1 MKKAFEQN
9 VSRAKPRLRLGALTG
24 ALDPADPTGTAAAST
39 PEAPPAAESP
49 DLSAEVRARIERGRA
64 PRPTAAEAIE
74 AALNTP
80 ARAASPQPAP
90 GLPAVTAPTFSPAS
104 HALSALMSPEARR
117 DEEEESPAP
126 WLEQEAPEA
135 APTWNVASPPPAEES
150 VWDAEAV
157 PPVSHRE
164 VAEAVAASAWN
175 VSAAHVAQQRETVT
189 EPFFTAQVGTEPM
202 HARFADTAT
211 AQEAQAAAAARWDAL
226 TAQDTVQAEPRM
238 APQAYAAP
246 THADA
251 SHAGF
256 NAPVSA
262 HAEAQ
267 RTGFNAP
274 THAEAQHSVFTA
286 PTHAEAPRATF
297 ASPPAGVA
305 PSQDAPRAPVSAPT
319 EALRGPPVTFASPP
333 PVMAQAEAPRGAPAT
348 FAGPP
353 PGVQFDGRM
362 GVQALRMSE
371 AEPMTTYAAVQ
382 ASTVTT
388 AETVARQEA
397 PPAQVEVQTPA
408 PPREEMDSESRRE
421 RLKARLKAVRENPR
435 PEPLPATVAEAGQR
449 AVERITHLQAELT
462 RVKALNLTLTQD
474 LEVARR
480 QAEKATEEARLRMDE
495 ARRLSAEMEG
505 RVKLLADLERELAAL
520 EGERDEALLSLQESR
535 QALQAAAKEH
545 ETLEQVVTRGKLAL
559 ADSLAEEERLAVELE
574 GAKDESS
581 SLRRAVETLQG
592 ERDVLAQQ
600 VASLTAERAE
610 LLEARKALESVH
622 RALSQATMR

>member
-24 ALDPADPTGTAAAST
+24 ALDPADPTGTAAAT
-39 PEAPPAAESP
+39 PEPAAPEAPAPVAESP
-49 DLSAEVRARIERGRA
+49 DLSSEVRSRIERRA
-64 PRPTAAEAIE
+64 GPRPTAAEAME
-74 AALNTP
+74 AALNAPPRHAAPPP
-80 ARAASPQPAP
+80 AAQ
-90 GLPAVTAPTFSPAS
+90 GLPAVTAPSFSPVS
-104 HALSALMSPEARR
+104 HALSALVSPEAARV
-117 DEEEESPAP
+117 EEEAPPAP
-126 WLEQEAPEA
+126 WLDPDSQETAPG
-135 APTWNVASPPPAEES
+135 WNVAQESAPEES
-150 VWDAEAV
+150 VWDADAV

-175 VSAAHVAQQRETVT
+175 VSVAQQRESVVEAFGR
-189 EPFFTAQVGTEPM
+189 EPLGAEPTPT
-202 HARFADTAT
+202 HVEPPPPT
-211 AQEAQAAAAARWDAL
+211 AARWDAL
-226 TAQDTVQAEPRM
+226 TARPEAATHVDPTRVAPLAHSVTHTEALRAEVARVEPPAATR
-238 APQAYAAP
+238 AEAAAP
-246 THADA
+246 V
-251 SHAGF
+251 
-256 NAPVSA
+256 PP
-262 HAEAQ
+262 Q
-267 RTGFNAP
+267 
-274 THAEAQHSVFTA
+274 
-286 PTHAEAPRATF
+286 AEAPRADT
-297 ASPPAGVA
+297 
-305 PSQDAPRAPVSAPT
+305 
-319 EALRGPPVTFASPP
+319 RGAPVTFASPP
-333 PVMAQAEAPRGAPAT
+333 PAMAQAEAPRGMPAT

-362 GVQALRMSE
+362 GVQALRMPSE

-388 AETVARQEA
+388 TETVARQEA
-397 PPAQVEVQTPA
+397 APAPVEVQTPA
-408 PPREEMDSESRRE
+408 PPREDDSESRRE
-421 RLKARLKAVRENPR
+421 KLKARLKAVRENPR

-462 RVKALNLTLTQD
+462 KVKAANLTLTQD

-505 RVKLLADLERELAAL
+505 RVKLLADLERELASL

-545 ETLEQVVTRGKLAL
+545 EALEQVVTKGKLAL

-574 GAKDESS
+574 GAKDESA

-622 RALSQATMR
+622 RALSQATVR

>member
-24 ALDPADPTGTAAAST
+24 ALDPADPTGTAASQEPAA
-39 PEAPPAAESP
+39 PEATAPVAESP
-49 DLSAEVRARIERGRA
+49 DLSSEVRSRIDRRA
-64 PRPTAAEAIE
+64 GPRPTAAEALE
-74 AALNTP
+74 AALNAPSARTAAPPP
-80 ARAASPQPAP
+80 AAQA
-90 GLPAVTAPTFSPAS
+90 LPAVTAPTFSPVS
-104 HALSALMSPEARR
+104 HALSALVSPEARH
-117 DEEEESPAP
+117 EEEAAPPAP
-126 WLEQEAPEA
+126 WLEPDSQESAPG
-135 APTWNVASPPPAEES
+135 WNVAQETAPEES
-150 VWDAEAV
+150 VWDADAV
-157 PPVSHRE
+157 SPVSHRE

-175 VSAAHVAQQRETVT
+175 LSAAHVAQQREAAVEAFVQ
-189 EPFFTAQVGTEPM
+189 EPLGAEPTPT
-202 HARFADTAT
+202 HVETPAP
-211 AQEAQAAAAARWDAL
+211 AAARWDAL
-226 TAQDTVQAEPRM
+226 TARPEAATHVDPTRVAPLAHSVTHTEALRAEVARVERP
-238 APQAYAAP
+238 APAAP
-246 THADA
+246 
-251 SHAGF
+251 
-256 NAPVSA
+256 
-262 HAEAQ
+262 HAEA
-267 RTGFNAP
+267 
-274 THAEAQHSVFTA
+274 SV
-286 PTHAEAPRATF
+286 PVLPQAEAPRATF
-297 ASPPAGVA
+297 ASPTAHA
-305 PSQDAPRAPVSAPT
+305 EAPRATFANPPAPVEAPRADT
-319 EALRGPPVTFASPP
+319 RGAPVTFASPP
-333 PVMAQAEAPRGAPAT
+333 PAMAQAEAPRAAPAT

-362 GVQALRMSE
+362 GVQALRMPSE

-388 AETVARQEA
+388 TETVVARQEA
-397 PPAQVEVQTPA
+397 APAPVEVQTPA
-408 PPREEMDSESRRE
+408 PPREELDSESRRE

-462 RVKALNLTLTQD
+462 KVKALNLTLTQD

-545 ETLEQVVTRGKLAL
+545 DALEQVVTRGKLAL

-622 RALSQATMR
+622 RALSQATVR

>member
-24 ALDPADPTGTAAAST
+24 ALDPADPTGTAASQEPAA
-39 PEAPPAAESP
+39 PEAPAPVAESP
-49 DLSAEVRARIERGRA
+49 DLSSEVRSRIERRA
-64 PRPTAAEAIE
+64 GPRPTAAEAME
-74 AALNTP
+74 AALNAPP
-80 ARAASPQPAP
+80 ARTAAPPPAAQ
-90 GLPAVTAPTFSPAS
+90 GLPAVTAPSFSPVS
-104 HALSALMSPEARR
+104 HALSALVSPEARG
-117 DEEEESPAP
+117 EE
-126 WLEQEAPEA
+126 EA
-135 APTWNVASPPPAEES
+135 APPSPWQEPDSQETAPGWNVAQETAPEES

-175 VSAAHVAQQRETVT
+175 LSAAHVAQQREAVVEAFGQ
-189 EPFFTAQVGTEPM
+189 EPLGAEPTPT
-202 HARFADTAT
+202 HVEPPAP
-211 AQEAQAAAAARWDAL
+211 AARWDAL
-226 TAQDTVQAEPRM
+226 TARPEAATHVDPTRVAPLAHSVTHTEAMRAGVARM
-238 APQAYAAP
+238 DASAPAAP
-246 THADA
+246 
-251 SHAGF
+251 
-256 NAPVSA
+256 V
-262 HAEAQ
+262 
-267 RTGFNAP
+267 
-274 THAEAQHSVFTA
+274 
-286 PTHAEAPRATF
+286 EAPR
-297 ASPPAGVA
+297 
-305 PSQDAPRAPVSAPT
+305 SA
-319 EALRGPPVTFASPP
+319 PVTFASPP
-333 PVMAQAEAPRGAPAT
+333 PAMAQAEAPRAAPVT

-362 GVQALRMSE
+362 GVQALRMPSE

-388 AETVARQEA
+388 TETVARQEA
-397 PPAQVEVQTPA
+397 APAPVEVQTPA
-408 PPREEMDSESRRE
+408 PPREELDSESRRE

-462 RVKALNLTLTQD
+462 KVKALNLTLTQD

-545 ETLEQVVTRGKLAL
+545 ESLEQVVTKGKLAL

-574 GAKDESS
+574 GAKDESA

-622 RALSQATMR
+622 RALSQATVR

>member
-24 ALDPADPTGTAAAST
+24 ALDPADPTGTAAAAEPTT
-39 PEAPPAAESP
+39 PEAPAPVAESP
-49 DLSAEVRARIERGRA
+49 DLSSEVRSRIERRA
-64 PRPTAAEAIE
+64 GPRPTAAEAME
-74 AALNTP
+74 AALNAPPRHTAPPP
-80 ARAASPQPAP
+80 AAQ
-90 GLPAVTAPTFSPAS
+90 GLPAVTAPSFSPVS
-104 HALSALMSPEARR
+104 HALSALVSPEAHR
-117 DEEEESPAP
+117 EEEEAAPAP
-126 WLEQEAPEA
+126 WLDSDSQETAPG
-135 APTWNVASPPPAEES
+135 WNVAQETAPEES

-175 VSAAHVAQQRETVT
+175 VSVAQQRESVVEAFGQ
-189 EPFFTAQVGTEPM
+189 EPLGAEPTPT
-202 HARFADTAT
+202 HV
-211 AQEAQAAAAARWDAL
+211 EPPPPAAARWDAL
-226 TAQDTVQAEPRM
+226 TARPEAATHVDPMRVAPLAHSVTHTEALRADVARVEHPAPAVPR
-238 APQAYAAP
+238 
-246 THADA
+246 
-251 SHAGF
+251 
-256 NAPVSA
+256 
-262 HAEAQ
+262 AEAVP
-267 RTGFNAP
+267 AP
-274 THAEAQHSVFTA
+274 MPPQ
-286 PTHAEAPRATF
+286 AEAPRADT
-297 ASPPAGVA
+297 
-305 PSQDAPRAPVSAPT
+305 
-319 EALRGPPVTFASPP
+319 RGAPVTFASPP
-333 PVMAQAEAPRGAPAT
+333 PAMAQAEAPRGMPAT

-362 GVQALRMSE
+362 GVQALRMPSE
-371 AEPMTTYAAVQ
+371 AEPMTTYVAVQ

-388 AETVARQEA
+388 TETVARQEA
-397 PPAQVEVQTPA
+397 APAPVEVQTPA
-408 PPREEMDSESRRE
+408 PPREDDSESRRE
-421 RLKARLKAVRENPR
+421 KLKARLKAVRENPR

-462 RVKALNLTLTQD
+462 KVKAANLTLTQD

-505 RVKLLADLERELAAL
+505 RVKLLADLERELASL

-545 ETLEQVVTRGKLAL
+545 ESLEQVVTKGKLAL

-622 RALSQATMR
+622 RALSQATVR

>member
-24 ALDPADPTGTAAAST
+24 ALDPSDPTGTAAAHPEPAA
-39 PEAPPAAESP
+39 PEAPPPVAESP
-49 DLSAEVRARIERGRA
+49 DLSSEVRARIERRA
-64 PRPTAAEAIE
+64 GPRPTAAEAME
-74 AALNTP
+74 AALNAP
-80 ARAASPQPAP
+80 ARTAAPPAAQN
-90 GLPAVTAPTFSPAS
+90 LPAVTAPSFSPVS
-104 HALSALMSPEARR
+104 HALSALVSPEAAR
-117 DEEEESPAP
+117 EEEVAPPSP
-126 WLEQEAPEA
+126 WLEADSQEPAPG
-135 APTWNVASPPPAEES
+135 WNVAQETAPEES

-157 PPVSHRE
+157 SPVSHRE

-175 VSAAHVAQQRETVT
+175 LSAAHVAQQRESVVEAFGQ
-189 EPFFTAQVGTEPM
+189 EPLGAEPTPT
-202 HARFADTAT
+202 HVEPPAP
-211 AQEAQAAAAARWDAL
+211 AARWDAL
-226 TAQDTVQAEPRM
+226 TARPEAATHVDPTRVAPLAHSVTHTEALRAEVSRM
-238 APQAYAAP
+238 ESPAPAAP
-246 THADA
+246 RAEA
-251 SHAGF
+251 A
-256 NAPVSA
+256 APV
-262 HAEAQ
+262 
-267 RTGFNAP
+267 
-274 THAEAQHSVFTA
+274 
-286 PTHAEAPRATF
+286 EAPRA
-297 ASPPAGVA
+297 A
-305 PSQDAPRAPVSAPT
+305 
-319 EALRGPPVTFASPP
+319 PVTFASPP
-333 PVMAQAEAPRGAPAT
+333 PAMAQAEAPRAAPAT

-362 GVQALRMSE
+362 GVQALRMPSE

-388 AETVARQEA
+388 TETVARQEA
-397 PPAQVEVQTPA
+397 APAPVEVQTPA
-408 PPREEMDSESRRE
+408 PPREELDSESRRE

-462 RVKALNLTLTQD
+462 KVKALNLTLTQD

-545 ETLEQVVTRGKLAL
+545 EALEQVVTKGKLAL

-574 GAKDESS
+574 GAKDESA

-622 RALSQATMR
+622 RALSQATVR

>member
-24 ALDPADPTGTAAAST
+24 ALDPADPTGTAAAAEPTT
-39 PEAPPAAESP
+39 PEAPAPVAESP
-49 DLSAEVRARIERGRA
+49 DLSSEVRSRIERRA
-64 PRPTAAEAIE
+64 GPRPTAAEAME
-74 AALNTP
+74 AALNAPPRHTAPPP
-80 ARAASPQPAP
+80 AAQ
-90 GLPAVTAPTFSPAS
+90 GLPAVTAPSFSPVS
-104 HALSALMSPEARR
+104 HALSALVSPEAHR
-117 DEEEESPAP
+117 EEEEAAPAP
-126 WLEQEAPEA
+126 WLDSDSQETAPG
-135 APTWNVASPPPAEES
+135 WNVAQETAPEES

-175 VSAAHVAQQRETVT
+175 VSVAQQRESVVEAFGQ
-189 EPFFTAQVGTEPM
+189 EPLGAEPTPT
-202 HARFADTAT
+202 HV
-211 AQEAQAAAAARWDAL
+211 EPPPPAAARWDAL
-226 TAQDTVQAEPRM
+226 TARPEAATHVDPMRVAPLAHSVTHTEALRADVARVEHPAPAVPR
-238 APQAYAAP
+238 
-246 THADA
+246 
-251 SHAGF
+251 
-256 NAPVSA
+256 
-262 HAEAQ
+262 AEAVP
-267 RTGFNAP
+267 AP
-274 THAEAQHSVFTA
+274 MPPQ
-286 PTHAEAPRATF
+286 AEAPRADT
-297 ASPPAGVA
+297 
-305 PSQDAPRAPVSAPT
+305 
-319 EALRGPPVTFASPP
+319 RGAPVTFASPP
-333 PVMAQAEAPRGAPAT
+333 PAMAQAEAPRGMPAT

-362 GVQALRMSE
+362 GVQALRMPSE
-371 AEPMTTYAAVQ
+371 AEPMTTYVAVQ

-388 AETVARQEA
+388 TETVARQEA
-397 PPAQVEVQTPA
+397 APAPVEVQTPA
-408 PPREEMDSESRRE
+408 PPHEDDSESRRE
-421 RLKARLKAVRENPR
+421 KLKARLKAVRENPR

-462 RVKALNLTLTQD
+462 KVKAANLTLTQD

-505 RVKLLADLERELAAL
+505 RVKLLADLERELASL

-545 ETLEQVVTRGKLAL
+545 ESLEQVVTKGKLAL

-622 RALSQATMR
+622 RALSQATVR

>member
-24 ALDPADPTGTAAAST
+24 ALDPADPTGTAAAAEPTT
-39 PEAPPAAESP
+39 PEAPAPVAESP
-49 DLSAEVRARIERGRA
+49 DLSSEVRSRIERRA
-64 PRPTAAEAIE
+64 GPRPTAAEAME
-74 AALNTP
+74 AALNAPPRHTAPPP
-80 ARAASPQPAP
+80 AAQ
-90 GLPAVTAPTFSPAS
+90 GLPAVTAPSFSPVS
-104 HALSALMSPEARR
+104 HALSALVSPEAHR
-117 DEEEESPAP
+117 EEEEAAPAP
-126 WLEQEAPEA
+126 WLDSDSQETAPG
-135 APTWNVASPPPAEES
+135 WNVAQETAPEES
-150 VWDAEAV
+150 AWDAEAV

-175 VSAAHVAQQRETVT
+175 VSVAQQRESVVEAFGQ
-189 EPFFTAQVGTEPM
+189 EPLGAEPTPT
-202 HARFADTAT
+202 HV
-211 AQEAQAAAAARWDAL
+211 EPPPPAAARWDAL
-226 TAQDTVQAEPRM
+226 TARPEAATHVGPTRVAPLAHSVTHTEALRADVARVEP
-238 APQAYAAP
+238 P
-246 THADA
+246 
-251 SHAGF
+251 
-256 NAPVSA
+256 APVVPR
-262 HAEAQ
+262 AEAVP
-267 RTGFNAP
+267 AP
-274 THAEAQHSVFTA
+274 VPPQ
-286 PTHAEAPRATF
+286 AEAPRADT
-297 ASPPAGVA
+297 
-305 PSQDAPRAPVSAPT
+305 
-319 EALRGPPVTFASPP
+319 RGAPVTFASPP
-333 PVMAQAEAPRGAPAT
+333 PAMAQAEAPRGMPAT

-362 GVQALRMSE
+362 GVQALRMPSE
-371 AEPMTTYAAVQ
+371 AEPMTTYVAVQ

-388 AETVARQEA
+388 TETVARQEA
-397 PPAQVEVQTPA
+397 APAPVEVQTPA
-408 PPREEMDSESRRE
+408 PPREDDSESRRE
-421 RLKARLKAVRENPR
+421 KLKARLKAVRENPR

-462 RVKALNLTLTQD
+462 KVKAANLTLTQD

-505 RVKLLADLERELAAL
+505 RVKLLADLERELASL

-545 ETLEQVVTRGKLAL
+545 ESLEQVVTKGKLAL

-622 RALSQATMR
+622 RALSQATVR

>member
-24 ALDPADPTGTAAAST
+24 ALDPADPTGTAAAT
-39 PEAPPAAESP
+39 EPAAPEAPAPVAESP
-49 DLSAEVRARIERGRA
+49 DLSSEVRSRIERRA
-64 PRPTAAEAIE
+64 GPRPTAAEAME
-74 AALNTP
+74 AALNAPPRHTAPPP
-80 ARAASPQPAP
+80 AAQT
-90 GLPAVTAPTFSPAS
+90 LPAVTAPSFSPVS
-104 HALSALMSPEARR
+104 HALSALVSPEARR
-117 DEEEESPAP
+117 EEEEAPPAP
-126 WLEQEAPEA
+126 WLDSDSQETAPG
-135 APTWNVASPPPAEES
+135 WNVAQETAPEES
-150 VWDAEAV
+150 VWDADAV

-175 VSAAHVAQQRETVT
+175 VSVAQQREAVVEAFGQ
-189 EPFFTAQVGTEPM
+189 EPLGAEPTPT
-202 HARFADTAT
+202 HV
-211 AQEAQAAAAARWDAL
+211 EPPPPAAARWDAL
-226 TAQDTVQAEPRM
+226 TARPEAATHVDPTRVAPLAHSVTHTEALRADVSRMEPPAPAVPRAE
-238 APQAYAAP
+238 AAAP
-246 THADA
+246 V
-251 SHAGF
+251 
-256 NAPVSA
+256 PP
-262 HAEAQ
+262 Q
-267 RTGFNAP
+267 
-274 THAEAQHSVFTA
+274 
-286 PTHAEAPRATF
+286 AEAPRADT
-297 ASPPAGVA
+297 
-305 PSQDAPRAPVSAPT
+305 RSA
-319 EALRGPPVTFASPP
+319 PVTFASPP
-333 PVMAQAEAPRGAPAT
+333 PAMAQAEAPRGMPAT

-362 GVQALRMSE
+362 GVQALRMPSE
-371 AEPMTTYAAVQ
+371 AEPMTTYVAVQ

-388 AETVARQEA
+388 TETVARQEA
-397 PPAQVEVQTPA
+397 APAPVEVQTPA
-408 PPREEMDSESRRE
+408 PPREDDSESRRE
-421 RLKARLKAVRENPR
+421 KLKARLKAVRENPR

-462 RVKALNLTLTQD
+462 KVKAANLTLTQD

-505 RVKLLADLERELAAL
+505 RVKLLADLERELASL

-545 ETLEQVVTRGKLAL
+545 ESLEQVVTKGKLAL

-622 RALSQATMR
+622 RALSQATVR

>member
-24 ALDPADPTGTAAAST
+24 ALDPSDPTGTAAAHPEPAA
-39 PEAPPAAESP
+39 PEAPAPVAEGP
-49 DLSAEVRARIERGRA
+49 DLSSEVRARIERRA
-64 PRPTAAEAIE
+64 GPRPTAAEAME
-74 AALNTP
+74 AALSAPPRHTAPPP
-80 ARAASPQPAP
+80 AAQA
-90 GLPAVTAPTFSPAS
+90 LPAVTAPSFSPVS
-104 HALSALMSPEARR
+104 HALSALVSPEARR
-117 DEEEESPAP
+117 EE
-126 WLEQEAPEA
+126 EA
-135 APTWNVASPPPAEES
+135 APPSPWMEADSQETAPGWNVAQETAPEES
-150 VWDAEAV
+150 VWDADAV

-175 VSAAHVAQQRETVT
+175 LSAAHVAQQREAAVEAFGQ
-189 EPFFTAQVGTEPM
+189 EPLGAEPTPT
-202 HARFADTAT
+202 HVEPPAPP
-211 AQEAQAAAAARWDAL
+211 AARWDAL
-226 TAQDTVQAEPRM
+226 TSRPEAATHVDPTRV
-238 APQAYAAP
+238 APLAHSV
-246 THADA
+246 THT
-251 SHAGF
+251 
-256 NAPVSA
+256 
-262 HAEAQ
+262 EAQ
-267 RTGFNAP
+267 RADT
-274 THAEAQHSVFTA
+274 
-286 PTHAEAPRATF
+286 
-297 ASPPAGVA
+297 
-305 PSQDAPRAPVSAPT
+305 
-319 EALRGPPVTFASPP
+319 RGAPVTFASPP

-362 GVQALRMSE
+362 GVQALRMPSE

-388 AETVARQEA
+388 TETVARQEA
-397 PPAQVEVQTPA
+397 APAPVEVQTPA
-408 PPREEMDSESRRE
+408 PPREELDSESRRE

-462 RVKALNLTLTQD
+462 KVKALNLTLTQD

-545 ETLEQVVTRGKLAL
+545 EALEQVVTKGKLAL

-574 GAKDESS
+574 GAKDESA

-622 RALSQATMR
+622 RALSQATVR

>member
-24 ALDPADPTGTAAAST
+24 ALDPSDPTGTAAASP

-80 ARAASPQPAP
+80 ARTASPQAAQ

-135 APTWNVASPPPAEES
+135 APTWNVAATPSAEES

-175 VSAAHVAQQRETVT
+175 VSVAHVAQQRETVA
-189 EPFFTAQVGTEPM
+189 EPFFVAQVGTEPM
-202 HARFADTAT
+202 HARFADSAT
-211 AQEAQAAAAARWDAL
+211 AQEAQAPAAARWDAL
-226 TAQDTVQAEPRM
+226 TAPQDTVQADPRT

-246 THADA
+246 THA
-251 SHAGF
+251 
-256 NAPVSA
+256 
-262 HAEAQ
+262 
-267 RTGFNAP
+267 
-274 THAEAQHSVFTA
+274 
-286 PTHAEAPRATF
+286 EAPRA
-297 ASPPAGVA
+297 AA
-305 PSQDAPRAPVSAPT
+305 SAPT

-333 PVMAQAEAPRGAPAT
+333 PVMAQAEAPRSAPAT

-362 GVQALRMSE
+362 GVQALRMPE

-545 ETLEQVVTRGKLAL
+545 ESLEQVVTRGKLAL

>member
-24 ALDPADPTGTAAAST
+24 ALDPADPTGTAAAT
-39 PEAPPAAESP
+39 PEPAAPEAPAPAAEAP
-49 DLSAEVRARIERGRA
+49 DLSSEVRSRIERRA
-64 PRPTAAEAIE
+64 GPRPTAAEAME
-74 AALNTP
+74 AALNAPPRHTAPPP
-80 ARAASPQPAP
+80 AAQ
-90 GLPAVTAPTFSPAS
+90 GLPAVTAPSFSPVS
-104 HALSALMSPEARR
+104 HALSALVSPEAARV
-117 DEEEESPAP
+117 EEEAPPAP
-126 WLEQEAPEA
+126 WLDSDSQETAPG
-135 APTWNVASPPPAEES
+135 WNVAQESAPEES
-150 VWDAEAV
+150 TWDADAV

-175 VSAAHVAQQRETVT
+175 VSVAQQRDSAVEAFGQ
-189 EPFFTAQVGTEPM
+189 EPLGAEPTPT
-202 HARFADTAT
+202 HV
-211 AQEAQAAAAARWDAL
+211 EPPPPAAARWDAL
-226 TAQDTVQAEPRM
+226 TARPEAATHVDPTRVAPLAHSVTHTEALRSEVARM
-238 APQAYAAP
+238 EPQAA
-246 THADA
+246 
-251 SHAGF
+251 
-256 NAPVSA
+256 
-262 HAEAQ
+262 
-267 RTGFNAP
+267 
-274 THAEAQHSVFTA
+274 THAEA
-286 PTHAEAPRATF
+286 
-297 ASPPAGVA
+297 
-305 PSQDAPRAPVSAPT
+305 VSA
-319 EALRGPPVTFASPP
+319 PVTFASPP
-333 PVMAQAEAPRGAPAT
+333 PAMAQAEAPRGMPAT

-362 GVQALRMSE
+362 GVQALRMPSE

-388 AETVARQEA
+388 TETVARQEA
-397 PPAQVEVQTPA
+397 APAPVEVQTPA
-408 PPREEMDSESRRE
+408 PPREDDSESRRE
-421 RLKARLKAVRENPR
+421 KLKARLKAVRENPR

-462 RVKALNLTLTQD
+462 KVKAANLTLTQD

-505 RVKLLADLERELAAL
+505 RVKLLADLERELASL

-545 ETLEQVVTRGKLAL
+545 EALEQVVTKGKLAL

-574 GAKDESS
+574 GAKDESA

-622 RALSQATMR
+622 RALSQATVR